1 MRNIIMAMQQLQAN
15 LFVEKT
21 RRGDQFWTKNL
32 TPGETVYDEKLVSN
46 GALRQWSVKKSKL
59 AAGLAKGLKKLPVE
73 EGDVILY
80 LGASSGT
87 TVSHLSDMVGEDG
100 MIFAVEFSFYMLRR
114 LVMLAEKRKNI
125 APILADANH
134 PERYQQLICEADFL
148 FQDIA
153 QREQVAI
160 FLKNMRFLKQGKLA
174 MLAIKAKSIDVLAD
188 PKDVYEKVKKELEK
202 EVKIHW
208 QSRLDPFEKDHCLFV
223 VERK

>member
-1 MRNIIMAMQQLQAN
+1 MYFTI
-15 LFVEKT
+15 
-21 RRGDQFWTKNL
+21 
-32 TPGETVYDEKLVSN
+32 GERIGISKGFKLN
-46 GALRQWSVKKSKL
+46 DKIKIK
-59 AAGLAKGLKKLPVE
+59 KKLYV
-73 EGDVILY
+73 
-80 LGASSGT
+80 
-87 TVSHLSDMVGEDG
+87 
-100 MIFAVEFSFYMLRR
+100 
-114 LVMLAEKRKNI
+114 AEKRKNI

>member
-1 MRNIIMAMQQLQAN
+1 MAMQQIQPN

-32 TPGETVYDEKLVSN
+32 TPGEIVYDEKLTSN

-59 AAGLAKGLKKLPVE
+59 AAGLAKGLKKLPIQ
-73 EGDVILY
+73 EGDIILY

-87 TVSHLSDMVGEDG
+87 TVSHLSDMVGEEG

-125 APILADANH
+125 APILADAH
-134 PERYQQLICEADFL
+134 RPEIYAPLICEVDFL
-148 FQDIA
+148 FQDVA
-153 QREQVAI
+153 QKDQVAI
-160 FLKNMRFLKQGKLA
+160 FLKNLTFLKQGKQA
-174 MLAIKAKSIDVLAD
+174 MLSIKAKSIDVLAD
-188 PKDVYEKVKKELEK
+188 PRDVYERVKKELEK

-223 VERK
+223 VEKR